1 MTIDIAA
8 AVAEPR
14 LAKLPVDRAGWM
26 AWLTENTEQDWRPD
40 EWDAANW
47 LFTGDP
53 DKDETAIWRCNSAG
67 CHVAVRATRH
77 LCRSCYEQ
85 FLESGLSREEFVDV
99 GRRTLVRSLPGER
112 ASCSVERDGVR
123 CALDAQSRG
132 ACTPHYVKWRYH
144 RNSGKTALALETWL
158 QAEAEPLPPGT
169 PCLVGACA
177 GSAHGR
183 VPLCAYHRD
192 RWRRH
197 RNKAGMEGTIYEGL
211 EEWAAVQPPWL
222 TGFQF
227 SLVPLPEL
235 VRHELLF
242 ALAERDKQRPTLSP
256 VAMRLMVRGLEG
268 VSSIAELTD
277 TKLGDLGYLDRN
289 CEAHWNDVVRLVRGA
304 FDRFRGVDP
313 LERPVWE
320 LGDLGL
326 RSRTRSGVRV
336 SSRRLDVTQIR
347 QEWLRRLLADWVKE
361 TTPDNDDFRRTFEGC
376 LSASRALSAR
386 PGGGHDP
393 GALKVTDMD
402 AVVAAIRDRKRQDGT
417 ATLAYGSRA
426 ELLAHFC
433 QLLDFGR
440 RLQILDHV
448 ASVFARH
455 PHHKIPYEDMAED
468 MAGKAIP
475 EYVVAQLDAHVHLIG
490 DGFTY
495 ADMAPDVVKAMLRTV
510 YILLRDTGRRPWE
523 VRWLRMDCLEA
534 QDNEYILIWDNHK
547 ARRNRRRLEIG
558 RETAFAIQEWLA
570 IRRTLKIPARSR
582 TFLFPAARHG
592 YDACIDSDTVAKM
605 LRRWVDGLPE
615 LLTDTV
621 DKDGNLLPFDRSRI
635 FAYAFRHTYA
645 QRHADAGTELNTLRD
660 LMDHKSADT
669 TMGYFK
675 VSMEKRRKAVE
686 AMRQHVVDRAGNP
699 APTPSATAY
708 EARSV
713 AVPFGNCTEPSNVK
727 AGGGSCPIRFQCSG
741 CAFYRPDPSFLPA
754 VEDHIRALK
763 ADREMAR
770 ALGTA
775 EFVVRNF
782 SDQIDSFQNVVTSL
796 HRQIELMPEDDRRH
810 LEEASAVPRKVRAS
824 APAPVLLPVP
834 AIPARSSAD
843 D

>member
-1 MTIDIAA
+1 MSIEMTV
-8 AVAEPR
+8 AVADSGVV
-14 LAKLPVDRAGWM
+14 ALPIDRAGWM
-26 AWLTENTEQDWRPD
+26 AWLIEHTEADWRLD
-40 EWDAANW
+40 EWDAKNW

-53 DKDETAIWRCNSAG
+53 DKEETAIWRCNSAG

-85 FLESGLSREEFVDV
+85 FLESGLSREEFSKV
-99 GRRTLVRSLPGER
+99 GRRALVRALPGER
-112 ASCSVERDGVR
+112 PPCSVERDGVR
-123 CALDAQSRG
+123 CALEASTQG
-132 ACTPHYVKWRYH
+132 ACTPHYARWRYLK
-144 RNSGKTALALETWL
+144 RSGKTGLGLDAWL
-158 QAEAEPLPPGT
+158 QVHAEPLPPGT
-169 PCLVGACA
+169 PCRVGACA

-183 VPLCAYHRD
+183 VPLCTYHRE

-197 RNKAGMEGTIYEGL
+197 RHETGMKGTVYEGL
-211 EEWAAVQPPWL
+211 EAWAAVQPPWL

-227 SLVPLPEL
+227 SLVTLPEL
-235 VRHELLF
+235 LRHEILF
-242 ALAERDKQRPTLSP
+242 ALVERDKQRPTLSP
-256 VAMRLMVRGLEG
+256 VAMRLMVRGLAG

-277 TKLGDLGYLDRN
+277 KKLGDLGYLDRN

-313 LERPVWE
+313 LDRPVWE
-320 LGDLGL
+320 LSDLGL

-336 SSRRLDVTQIR
+336 NARRLDVTQIR

-361 TTPDNDDFRRTFEGC
+361 TTPDNNDFRRTFEGC

-417 ATLAYGSRA
+417 ATLSYGSRA

-448 ASVFARH
+448 ASAFARH
-455 PHHKIPYEDMAED
+455 PHHKIPYEDPAED

-490 DGFTY
+490 IDFPYG
-495 ADMAPDVVKAMLRTV
+495 DMAPEVVQVMLRTV

-534 QDNEYILIWDNHK
+534 QDGEYVLIWDNHK
-547 ARRNRRRLEIG
+547 SRRNRRRLEIG

-570 IRRTLKIPARSR
+570 IRRALKVPARSR
-582 TFLFPAARHG
+582 TFLFPTARHG

-615 LLTDTV
+615 LVTDTV
-621 DKDGNLLPFDRSRI
+621 DKDGLPLPFDRSRI

-645 QRHADAGTELNTLRD
+645 QRHADAGTDLHTLRD

-686 AMRQHVVDRAGNP
+686 TMCKHVVDRFGNP
-699 APTPSATAY
+699 APTLSATAY

-727 AGGGSCPIRFQCSG
+727 AGGGRCPIRFQCSG
-741 CAFYRPDPSFLPA
+741 CGFYRPDPSFLPA

-763 ADREMAR
+763 ADRETAR
-770 ALGTA
+770 ALQAA
-775 EFVVRNF
+775 EFVVRNLT
-782 SDQIDSFQNVVTSL
+782 DQIDSFQSVVTGIRTQLES
-796 HRQIELMPEDDRRH
+796 MPEDERRH
-810 LEEASAVPRKVRAS
+810 LEEASAVLRKVRAA
-824 APAPVLLPVP
+824 APLPVLPVP
-834 AIPARSSAD
+834 SIPARRTPGE
-843 D
+843 